1 MKLSE
6 VTSHKSFKTWLVLG
20 VALLIGLLAAWGAQ
34 SYLQNEMAQLSQRSR
49 GGEVQVVVA
58 KSDLPKGTSISSANV
73 AVRSIPAEYAHSGAV
88 SPEQF
93 NRVDGQAIGH
103 AVKTGEMLMW
113 ALMETKRA
121 PSFSARLEP
130 GRRAITVPVDE
141 INSISGLLE
150 PGDRIDLLVTLEHKG
165 EKLTVPLLQKV
176 TVMATGQRVV
186 DDPKGG
192 EQRLYSTVTLDTAP
206 NDAQTVVM
214 ARERGRLTAMLRHPQ
229 DASALRRS
237 NVDVLA
243 LLNATPKLTSN
254 AHVVPVLFGNRTGSF
269 TPEAL
274 ELGAAAPPRPTL
286 KGTP

>member
-6 VTSHKSFKTWLVLG
+6 ITSHKSFKTWLVLG

-58 KSDLPKGTSISSANV
+58 TSDLPKGTTISSANV
-73 AVRSIPAEYAHSGAV
+73 AVRSIPTEYAHSGAV

-93 NRVDGQAIGH
+93 SRVDGQAIGH
-103 AVKTGEMLMW
+103 SVKTGEMLMW
-113 ALMETKRA
+113 ALMENKRA

-165 EKLTVPLLQKV
+165 EKMTVPLLQKV

-192 EQRLYSTVTLDTAP
+192 EQRLYSTVTLDTTP
-206 NDAQTVVM
+206 DNAQTVVL

-229 DASALRRS
+229 DESALRRS
-237 NVDVLA
+237 SVDVLA
-243 LLNATPKLTSN
+243 LLNATPKITSN
-254 AHVVPVLFGNRTGSF
+254 ARVVPVLFGNRTGSF

-274 ELGAAAPPRPTL
+274 ELGAAEPSRPTL
-286 KGTP
+286 KETP